1 METARPAL
9 EALRVD
15 WERVPVITRDQ
26 VKFAKPD
33 PDLFL
38 AAAARLGSDIHTSS
52 VVVTASGTCWR
63 PAALR
68 L

>member
-33 PDLFL
+33 PDLSL
-38 AAAARLGSDIHTSS
+38 PPRRGWEATSIQVRWS
-52 VVVTASGTCWR
+52 
-63 PAALR
+63 
-68 L
+68 